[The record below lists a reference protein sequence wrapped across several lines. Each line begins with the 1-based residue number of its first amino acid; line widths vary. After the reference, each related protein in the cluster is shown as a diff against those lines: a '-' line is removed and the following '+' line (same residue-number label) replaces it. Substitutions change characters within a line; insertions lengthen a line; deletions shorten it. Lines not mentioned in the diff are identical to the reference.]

1 MVRIAS
7 AKKAVLLAAAALC
20 VSNQPS
26 TAQFSPTTPVW
37 VQLVSGISSRFS
49 PTAPSWVTI
58 GAIGGV
64 GISFVNVGDAGNN
77 AYDGFG
83 GVDYR
88 FRISRYEVT
97 NRQYTIF
104 LNAVASKV
112 HPTLGVADPYGL
124 YTDLMD
130 TDPRGGITRTG
141 TAPGPYTYATK
152 PNMEN
157 KPVNYVSWMDAAR
170 FCNWLHNGQSTD
182 PDSTEKGSYELDGNA
197 VTGFLTRETR
207 ARYWI
212 TNRNEWFK
220 AAYYKGRS
228 LTAGYWSYPTKSNE
242 PPVPVKANATGNG
255 IPANRGNSGNLSSEA
270 DWNDQN
276 GNVTTVGRNG
286 GPSAYGTYD
295 QGGNVWELA
304 EDSDSNTVYLLGSTW
319 LYGPEFTEA
328 KRGGWDN
335 WVGVG
340 GTAYESARAGF
351 RVGAR

>member
-1 MVRIAS
+1 MAI
-7 AKKAVLLAAAALC
+7 
-20 VSNQPS
+20 
-26 TAQFSPTTPVW
+26 AQFTPTTPVW
-37 VQLVSGISSRFS
+37 VQLAGAVKSLFERTS
-49 PTAPSWVTI
+49 PSWVTI
-58 GAIGGV
+58 GNVGGV
-64 GISFVNVGDAGNN
+64 GISFVNVGDPGNN

-83 GVDYR
+83 NVEYR
-88 FRISRYEVT
+88 FRISRYEIT
-97 NRQYTIF
+97 NKQYTIF
-104 LNAVASKV
+104 LNAAASQIN
-112 HPTLGVADPYGL
+112 PDLGVADPYGL
-124 YTDLMD
+124 YTSLMD

-152 PNMEN
+152 PEMAD

-182 PDSTEKGSYELDGNA
+182 PDATEKGAYELDGNA
-197 VTGFLTRETR
+197 LTGFLERESG
-207 ARYWI
+207 ARFWI

-242 PPVPVKANATGNG
+242 PPVPVKATANGNG
-255 IPANRGNSGNLSSEA
+255 IPANSGNSANLSSEA

-286 GPSAYGTYD
+286 GPSPYGTYD
-295 QGGNVWELA
+295 QGGNLWELA

-319 LYGPEFTEA
+319 LYGPEYTES

-335 WVGVG
+335 WVGIG
-340 GTAYESARAGF
+340 GTAYESPRAGF
-351 RVGAR
+351 RIGAK